1 MHRGKPLASSGGKV
15 MNRGT
20 IIKLAAIGALLSAVG
35 AWTFAVPAA
44 AEEESVL
51 QKVKK
56 TGVIKACIAQ
66 TNPESFKD
74 AKTGEWKGINV
85 DLIQEMAAWVKTKV
99 EFVEVKWD
107 TVILSLNRND
117 CDMFGGSLQY
127 NAPRA
132 LEVSYIVPFWKK
144 GSNLVVRK
152 DAKRKFASVKEFD
165 DASVT
170 ISAVAGTSDY
180 ELVRR
185 KFPKAKLQAL
195 NVNSSI
201 QVMDSV
207 RRGDVDA
214 AFVSSAAIYWWLD
227 IPENS
232 AWAVAAFP
240 GQELF
245 PASVGWAIRYGDPD
259 WKSFLDAF
267 STWAVANG
275 RVKELYDDYF
285 AGSNPYK

>member
-1 MHRGKPLASSGGKV
+1 MIRGSTKPRSHVA
-15 MNRGT
+15 
-20 IIKLAAIGALLSAVG
+20 IFAALGLMSFALP
-35 AWTFAVPAA
+35 TAA
-44 AEEESVL
+44 EESVL
-51 QKVKK
+51 QKIKQ
-56 TGVIKACIAQ
+56 TGAIKACIAQ

-85 DLIQEMAAWVKTKV
+85 DLMNELANWAKAKV
-99 EFVEVKWD
+99 EWVEVKWD
-107 TVILSLNRND
+107 TLILSLNRND

-152 DAKRKFASVKEFD
+152 DAKRKFATPKELD
-165 DASVT
+165 DPSVT
-170 ISAVAGTSDY
+170 IAVVAGTADN
-180 ELVRR
+180 ELVKRH
-185 KFPKAKLQAL
+185 FPQAKLQAL

-214 AFVSSAAIYWWLD
+214 AFVSTAAVRWWLD
-227 IPENS
+227 IPENA
-232 AWAVAAFP
+232 AWAQEAFP
-240 GQELF
+240 GQDLY
-245 PASVGWAIRYGDPD
+245 PATVGWAIRYGDPD

-275 RVKELYDDYF
+275 EVQALYDKYF
-285 AGSNPYK
+285 AGANPYKQSN